1 MRAGTILDLSVPG
14 CHLATSL
21 SLHKGQCV
29 RLDVY
34 FSDQPPMRI
43 ELGVVRWAADG
54 EAGIEFIRMSE
65 EDASRLRAYAGHAQK
80 RGRGVMR
87 GLRQKEAWAL
97 EDSEL
102 SRGTLP
108 HLRACGRWGTLLL
121 RLVGD
126 PVNRVAS
133 GLVVNPWKPW
143 RVPRYQR
150 IFPTSRALS
159 SHICL

>member
-1 MRAGTILDLSVPG
+1 MVTRYSGRQLTTMKARLCCEDGVRAGTILDLSVPG

-34 FSDQPPMRI
+34 FSNQPPMRI

-102 SRGTLP
+102 SRSTLP
-108 HLRACGRWGTLLL
+108 HL
-121 RLVGD
+121 
-126 PVNRVAS
+126 S
-133 GLVVNPWKPW
+133 GLWPMGECSFGW
-143 RVPRYQR
+143 
-150 IFPTSRALS
+150 
-159 SHICL
+159 